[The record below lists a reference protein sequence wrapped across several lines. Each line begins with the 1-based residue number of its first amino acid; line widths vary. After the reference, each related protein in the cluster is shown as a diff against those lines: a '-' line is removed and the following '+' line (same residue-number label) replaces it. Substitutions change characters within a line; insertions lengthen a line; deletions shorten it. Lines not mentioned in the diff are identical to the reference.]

1 MAFQLQLSNVVL
13 KNLFTGGLRPDVK
26 DRALKHPD
34 WFKCKTVEER
44 QAVAKMASEQIMHVV
59 ANSSSLP
66 VQRSFSSPPIVPIP
80 RDPNAMEVDVN
91 AINARPTF
99 PPLPNGISFQFFVK
113 FCHARKM
120 CHKCLKLYDSTHRTP
135 DGKSLCPN
143 APPKTTQEI
152 ETFMNF
158 HQSRGPSSVS
168 AVSDLPQH
176 MQRANNHRQPHVSAP
191 PRSFQDV
198 SAGFAQVPYKV
209 QCLSNI
215 LGFRKRWVFQQR

>member
-1 MAFQLQLSNVVL
+1 
-13 KNLFTGGLRPDVK
+13 
-26 DRALKHPD
+26 
-34 WFKCKTVEER
+34 
-44 QAVAKMASEQIMHVV
+44 MASEQIMHVV

-99 PPLPNGISFQFFVK
+99 PPLPNGILFQFFVK

-120 CHKCLKLYDSTHRTP
+120 CHKCLKP
-135 DGKSLCPN
+135 LCPN

-152 ETFMNF
+152 KTFMNF

-168 AVSDLPQH
+168 AVSALPQH